1 MYAVINLN
9 GDQLKAVPGVNLVAN
24 NLNKEVG
31 TIIEDAPVMLL
42 DNDSEVLI
50 GSPYLENVKVR
61 LEVVENYKG
70 KKVVVFKKRRRKG
83 SKVRRGFRQHL
94 TQLKVL
100 EILK

>member
-31 TIIEDAPVMLL
+31 TIIEDTPVMLL

-83 SKVRRGFRQHL
+83 SKVKRGFRQHL